1 MQAGETLDRMDADR
15 VHGSHRTL
23 GRGSARRNLVLD
35 LGIDHGRHRTLGD
48 VVPVSSPVFGSMLQ
62 VGPVQLASSVL
73 LAPIAGHTDL
83 AFRLLCREL
92 GGVGCAYTDLLN
104 SRAVL
109 AGTSKSLAL
118 AATAP
123 DDRPFGMQLYG
134 APSDPLPEAAIW
146 AIDHGAE
153 IVDINMG
160 CPVDKVAKKNG
171 GSLLLRDC
179 PSTVGL
185 VERIVA
191 AVERHGGGKVPV
203 TAKIRL
209 GWDED
214 SIVGPRLARDLE
226 QAGIA
231 MVTVHGRTTV
241 QRFKG
246 CANWSAIGD
255 VVQAVDRIPV
265 IGNGDVIEPEDAV
278 RLMKMTGCAGVM
290 IARAAIRTPWLLRRA
305 DAAVRLEQG
314 GLAESEREEL
324 LDRFREPTLAEKFA
338 AVRRHVELAGIH
350 QDSRVAAELMRQRI
364 SWYGKSMGHV
374 KPLKE
379 AIRTARDLGTMI
391 GALDRWI
398 EWAREEPSARDLV
411 RAPRG
416 SGPDAVPSVVEP
428 M

>member
-1 MQAGETLDRMDADR
+1 
-15 VHGSHRTL
+15 
-23 GRGSARRNLVLD
+23 
-35 LGIDHGRHRTLGD
+35 
-48 VVPVSSPVFGSMLQ
+48 MLR
-62 VGPVQLASSVL
+62 VGPVELPTRVL

-104 SRAVL
+104 SRAIL
-109 AGTSKSLAL
+109 AGTEKSMLL

-123 DDRPFGMQLYG
+123 GDEPFGMQLYG
-134 APSDPLPEAAIW
+134 APHDPLPDAAVW
-146 AIDHGAE
+146 AIDHGAA

-179 PSTVGL
+179 PSTVDL
-185 VERIVA
+185 VERIIA
-191 AVERHGGGKVPV
+191 AVERHARGRVPV

-226 QAGIA
+226 RAGVA

-246 CANWSAIGD
+246 CANWDAIGE
-255 VVQAVDRIPV
+255 VVAAVDRIPV
-265 IGNGDVIEPEDAV
+265 IGNGDVIEPADAV
-278 RLMKMTGCAGVM
+278 RLMRHSGCAGVM
-290 IARAAIRTPWLLRRA
+290 IARAAIRTPWIFRQAHAAIRLAEAEGELGPA
-305 DAAVRLEQG
+305 PGVAAVEPLDDRERAICEADVAEPRLI
-314 GLAESEREEL
+314 
-324 LDRFREPTLAEKFA
+324 EKFR
-338 AVRRHVELAGIH
+338 AVRRHVDLAAEH
-350 QDSRVAAELMRQRI
+350 QSERIASELMRQRI

-379 AIRTARDLGTMI
+379 AIRTAPDLATMRR
-391 GALDRWI
+391 ACDAWI
-398 EWAREEPSARDLV
+398 DWAAAEPEMASATM
-411 RAPRG
+411 APRG
-416 SGPDAVPSVVEP
+416 VVGPAVSVAEV
-428 M
+428 

>member
-1 MQAGETLDRMDADR
+1 
-15 VHGSHRTL
+15 
-23 GRGSARRNLVLD
+23 
-35 LGIDHGRHRTLGD
+35 
-48 VVPVSSPVFGSMLQ
+48 MLNI
-62 VGPVQLASSVL
+62 GPVHLPSRVL

-109 AGTSKSLAL
+109 AGTGKSMIL

-123 DDRPFGMQLYG
+123 EDRPFGMQLYG
-134 APSDPLPEAAIW
+134 SPSDPLPEAAAW

-185 VERIVA
+185 VERIVEV
-191 AVERHGGGKVPV
+191 VERHGGGRIPV

-226 QAGIA
+226 RAGVA
-231 MVTVHGRTTV
+231 LVTVHGRTTV
-241 QRFKG
+241 QRFRG
-246 CANWSAIGD
+246 CANWQAIGE
-255 VVQAVDRIPV
+255 VVAAVDSIPV
-265 IGNGDVIEPEDAV
+265 IGNGDVVEPEDAV
-278 RLMKMTGCAGVM
+278 RLMRLTGCSGVM
-290 IARAAIRTPWLLRRA
+290 IARAAIRTPWLFRRA
-305 DAAVRLEQG
+305 DAAVRLDRGEF
-314 GLAESEREEL
+314 EEEERDRLMRAVEE
-324 LDRFREPTLAEKFA
+324 PVLAEKFA
-338 AVRRHVELAGIH
+338 AVRRHIELAGVH
-350 QDSRVAAELMRQRI
+350 QDARVAAELMRQRI

-379 AIRTARDLGTMI
+379 AIRTAPDLETMH
-391 GALDRWI
+391 AATTRWI
-398 EWAREEPSARDLV
+398 DWAREEPQVRDLA
-411 RAPRG
+411 RAPRNVV
-416 SGPDAVPSVVEP
+416 GPDGSRTLSSSV
-428 M
+428 

>member
-1 MQAGETLDRMDADR
+1 
-15 VHGSHRTL
+15 
-23 GRGSARRNLVLD
+23 
-35 LGIDHGRHRTLGD
+35 
-48 VVPVSSPVFGSMLQ
+48 MLQ
-62 VGPVQLASSVL
+62 VGPVQLSSRIL

-109 AGTSKSLAL
+109 AGTGKSMAL

-123 DDRPFGMQLYG
+123 GDQPFGMQLYG
-134 APSDPLPEAAIW
+134 SPTDPLPEAAVW

-179 PSTVGL
+179 PSTIGL
-185 VERIVA
+185 VERIVS
-191 AVERHGGGKVPV
+191 AVQRHGNGKVPV

-214 SIVGPRLARDLE
+214 SIVGPSLARDLE
-226 QAGIA
+226 RAGAA

-246 CANWSAIGD
+246 TADWNAIGE
-255 VVQAVDRIPV
+255 VVAAVDAIPV
-265 IGNGDVIEPEDAV
+265 IGNGDVVEPEDAV
-278 RLMKMTGCAGVM
+278 RLMHQTGCSGVM
-290 IARAAIRTPWLLRRA
+290 IARAAIRTPWLFRRA
-305 DAAVRLEQG
+305 DAAVRLDRGEHTEEERD
-314 GLAESEREEL
+314 GLLARL
-324 LDRFREPTLAEKFA
+324 AEPTLAEKFA
-338 AVRRHVELAGIH
+338 AIRRHIDLAAEH
-350 QDSRVAAELMRQRI
+350 QEPRVAAELMRQRI

-379 AIRTARDLGTMI
+379 AIRTASDLETMR
-391 GALDRWI
+391 AAVDRWI
-398 EWAREEPSARDLV
+398 DWAREEPEVRDLV

-416 SGPDAVPSVVEP
+416 IQGPDRVSRVGEP
-428 M
+428 A

>member
-1 MQAGETLDRMDADR
+1 
-15 VHGSHRTL
+15 
-23 GRGSARRNLVLD
+23 
-35 LGIDHGRHRTLGD
+35 
-48 VVPVSSPVFGSMLQ
+48 MLQ
-62 VGPVQLASSVL
+62 VGPVQLSSSIL

-109 AGTSKSLAL
+109 AGTGKSMAL

-123 DDRPFGMQLYG
+123 GDQPFGMQLYG
-134 APSDPLPEAAIW
+134 SPTDPLPEAAAW

-179 PSTVGL
+179 PSTVDL
-185 VERIVA
+185 VERIVE
-191 AVERHGGGKVPV
+191 VVHRHGQGKVPV

-214 SIVGPRLARDLE
+214 SIVGPILARDLE
-226 QAGIA
+226 RAGVA
-231 MVTVHGRTTV
+231 LVTVHGRTTV

-246 CANWSAIGD
+246 TANWDAIGD
-255 VVQAVDRIPV
+255 VVDAVESIPV
-265 IGNGDVIEPEDAV
+265 IGNGDVVEPEDAV
-278 RLMKMTGCAGVM
+278 RLMRQTGCAGVM
-290 IARAAIRTPWLLRRA
+290 IARAAIRTPWLFRRA
-305 DAAVRLEQG
+305 DAAVRLDRGNHSE
-314 GLAESEREEL
+314 AERSEL
-324 LDRFREPTLAEKFA
+324 LARLAEPTLAEKFVA
-338 AVRRHVELAGIH
+338 IRRHIDLAAAH
-350 QDSRVAAELMRQRI
+350 QEPRVAAELMRQRI

-379 AIRTARDLGTMI
+379 AIRTASDLESMR
-391 GALDRWI
+391 AAVDRWI
-398 EWAREEPSARDLV
+398 QWAREDPAVRDLAQ
-411 RAPRG
+411 APRG
-416 SGPDAVPSVVEP
+416 VQGPDRTSPMVESA
-428 M
+428 

>member
-1 MQAGETLDRMDADR
+1 
-15 VHGSHRTL
+15 
-23 GRGSARRNLVLD
+23 
-35 LGIDHGRHRTLGD
+35 
-48 VVPVSSPVFGSMLQ
+48 MLQ
-62 VGPVQLASSVL
+62 IGPVKLDSSIL

-109 AGTSKSLAL
+109 AGTGKSMSL

-123 DDRPFGMQLYG
+123 GDKPFGMQLYG
-134 APSDPLPEAAIW
+134 SPSDPLPEAAAW
-146 AIDHGAE
+146 AIDHGAD

-185 VERIVA
+185 VERIVS
-191 AVERHGGGKVPV
+191 VVDRHGGGRVPV

-214 SIVGPRLARDLE
+214 SIVGPALARDLE
-226 QAGIA
+226 KAGIA
-231 MVTVHGRTTV
+231 LVTVHGRTTV

-246 CANWSAIGD
+246 QANWDAIRD
-255 VVQAVDRIPV
+255 VVESVKDIPV
-265 IGNGDVIEPEDAV
+265 IGNGDVVEPEDAV
-278 RLMKMTGCAGVM
+278 RMMRHTGCAGVM
-290 IARAAIRTPWLLRRA
+290 IARAAIRNPWLFRRA
-305 DAAVRLEQG
+305 DAAVRLDRG
-314 GLAESEREEL
+314 DHLESERSEL
-324 LDRFREPTLAEKFA
+324 IERMQEPTLARKFFA
-338 AVRRHVELAGIH
+338 LRRHIDLAAAH
-350 QDSRVAAELMRQRI
+350 QEPRVAAELMRQRI

-379 AIRTARDLGTMI
+379 AIRTAPDLETMQ
-391 GALDRWI
+391 AAVDRWI
-398 EWAREEPSARDLV
+398 EWAREEPEARELV

-416 SGPDAVPSVVEP
+416 IQGPDSRDRIAEP
-428 M
+428 VG

>member
-1 MQAGETLDRMDADR
+1 
-15 VHGSHRTL
+15 
-23 GRGSARRNLVLD
+23 
-35 LGIDHGRHRTLGD
+35 
-48 VVPVSSPVFGSMLQ
+48 MLR
-62 VGPVQLASSVL
+62 VGPVELPSRVL

-109 AGTSKSLAL
+109 AGTGKSMILAS
-118 AATAP
+118 TAP
-123 DDRPFGMQLYG
+123 GDRPFGMQLYG
-134 APSDPLPEAAIW
+134 SPTDPLPEAAAW

-185 VERIVA
+185 VERIVST
-191 AVERHGGGKVPV
+191 VERHGGGRIPV

-209 GWDED
+209 GWDDD
-214 SIVGPRLARDLE
+214 SIVGPALARDLE
-226 QAGIA
+226 RAGAA

-246 CANWSAIGD
+246 CANWDAIGE
-255 VVQAVDRIPV
+255 VVAAVDSIPV
-265 IGNGDVIEPEDAV
+265 IGNGDVVEPDDAV
-278 RLMKMTGCAGVM
+278 RMMRHTGCDGVM
-290 IARAAIRTPWLLRRA
+290 IARAAIRTPWIFRQADAAIRLDRGEEGDEDHDSLLRR
-305 DAAVRLEQG
+305 R
-314 GLAESEREEL
+314 AE
-324 LDRFREPTLAEKFA
+324 PMLAEKFA
-338 AVRRHVELAGIH
+338 AVRRHIDLAADH
-350 QDSRVAAELMRQRI
+350 QEPRAAAELMRQRI

-379 AIRTARDLGTMI
+379 ALRTAPDLETMRL
-391 GALDRWI
+391 AVDSWI
-398 EWAREEPSARDLV
+398 EWAREEPAVREEA

-416 SGPDAVPSVVEP
+416 IQGPGSPEVTVGDADSPATAAV
-428 M
+428 

>member
-1 MQAGETLDRMDADR
+1 
-15 VHGSHRTL
+15 
-23 GRGSARRNLVLD
+23 
-35 LGIDHGRHRTLGD
+35 
-48 VVPVSSPVFGSMLQ
+48 MLQ
-62 VGPVQLASSVL
+62 IGPVTLPTRVL

-109 AGTSKSLAL
+109 AGTGRSMIL
-118 AATAP
+118 AATSP
-123 DDRPFGMQLYG
+123 EDRPFGMQLYG
-134 APSDPLPEAAIW
+134 SPTDPLPEAAAW

-179 PSTVGL
+179 PSTVDL
-185 VERIVA
+185 VERIVEV
-191 AVERHGGGKVPV
+191 VERHGGGRVPV

-209 GWDED
+209 GWDRD

-226 QAGIA
+226 QAGVSL
-231 MVTVHGRTTV
+231 VTVHGRTTV

-246 CANWSAIGD
+246 CADWNGIGE
-255 VVQAVDRIPV
+255 VVAAVDSIPV
-265 IGNGDVIEPEDAV
+265 VGNGDVVEPEDAV
-278 RLMKMTGCAGVM
+278 RMMETTGCAAVM
-290 IARAAIRTPWLLRRA
+290 IARAAIRTPWLFRRA
-305 DAAVRLEQG
+305 DAAVRLAFGDPDGTDREVLEQR
-314 GLAESEREEL
+314 AA
-324 LDRFREPTLAEKFA
+324 EPTLAEKFR

-350 QDSRVAAELMRQRI
+350 QEPRVAAELMRQRI

-379 AIRTARDLGTMI
+379 AIRTAPDLETMTA
-391 GALDRWI
+391 ALDRWI
-398 EWAREEPSARDLV
+398 EWASEDSVRDLV

-416 SGPDAVPSVVEP
+416 IAGPDATDRVSQPA
-428 M
+428 

>member
-1 MQAGETLDRMDADR
+1 MDD
-15 VHGSHRTL
+15 
-23 GRGSARRNLVLD
+23 
-35 LGIDHGRHRTLGD
+35 
-48 VVPVSSPVFGSMLQ
+48 MLQ
-62 VGPVQLASSVL
+62 VGPVKLPSCVL

-109 AGTSKSLAL
+109 AGTGKSMIL

-123 DDRPFGMQLYG
+123 GDRPFGMQLYG
-134 APSDPLPEAAIW
+134 SPTDPLPEAAAW
-146 AIDHGAE
+146 AIDHGAD

-179 PSTVGL
+179 PSTVDL
-185 VERIVA
+185 VERIVS
-191 AVERHGGGKVPV
+191 VVHRHGNGRVPV

-209 GWDED
+209 GWDEE

-226 QAGIA
+226 RAGVA

-246 CANWSAIGD
+246 SADWNAIGD
-255 VVQAVDRIPV
+255 VVQAVDSIPV
-265 IGNGDVIEPEDAV
+265 IGNGDVVEPEHAV
-278 RLMKMTGCAGVM
+278 GMMRQTGCSGVM
-290 IARAAIRTPWLLRRA
+290 IARAAIRNPWLFRRA
-305 DAAVRLEQG
+305 DAAIR
-314 GLAESEREEL
+314 
-324 LDRFREPTLAEKFA
+324 LDRGMHDEAEKNDLLARVAEPTLAEKFA
-338 AVRRHVELAGIH
+338 TIRRHIDLSADH
-350 QDSRVAAELMRQRI
+350 QEPRVAAELMRQRI

-379 AIRTARDLGTMI
+379 AIRTAPDLQTMRE
-391 GALDRWI
+391 AVDRWI
-398 EWAREEPSARDLV
+398 DWARDEPGVRDLV
-411 RAPRG
+411 QAPRG
-416 SGPDAVPSVVEP
+416 IQGPDRTSRIAAPV
-428 M
+428 